1 MIDTNPK
8 YQVECDYCGKKIAIK
23 DMQMDHIIP
32 KWHNESQQ
40 HLDSWAKLGGSRIV
54 KGTDDIDNFNPSCR
68 LCNHYKRASSL
79 DIFRTWNLAGIIGRL
94 RKIYI
99 FRVAEKYGMVEIH
112 EWDQKFY
119 FGKVENENRLPAS
132 RNL

>member
-1 MIDTNPK
+1 MNRKELRQKVYDK
-8 YQVECDYCGKKIAIK
+8 YGGHCAYCGKKIAIK

-68 LCNHYKRASSL
+68 QCNFRKGTMDIEQFRKEIGLQCKRIMSSSFQVKQSL
-79 DIFRTWNLAGIIGRL
+79 D
-94 RKIYI
+94 
-99 FRVAEKYGMVEIH
+99 YGLLEYHDKPIV
-112 EWDQKFY
+112 FY
-119 FGKVENENRLPAS
+119 FEKIKNK
-132 RNL
+132 